1 MAFRRQVFEV
11 HGAPEDFSGAKQTRR
26 KLAYFFFFFFQG
38 ASIAHGAASSDG
50 HPAYT
55 IRERHDFHS
64 V

>member
-26 KLAYFFFFFFQG
+26 KLAYFFFFFQST
-38 ASIAHGAASSDG
+38 SIAHGAASSDG
-50 HPAYT
+50 HPAYA

>member
-1 MAFRRQVFEV
+1 MGLPKTSAE
-11 HGAPEDFSGAKQTRR
+11 ANKQEE
-26 KLAYFFFFFFQG
+26 KLTYFFFFQS
-38 ASIAHGAASSDG
+38 ASIANGTASSDG